1 MSEPVTVYNVVQTT
15 QHIGVRIEGYTNEH
29 TIFTNKEAALA
40 FAEELVK
47 NIIKEV
53 DDEKDDTITQ
63 SEYDDWF
70 TSLSD
75 LEAKAENLGI
85 DVISGFIEAKKQE
98 IKEYMD
104 KFVVVP
110 DESKEEVV
118 IDLTKGF
125 KISDDGY
132 DWAEHGV
139 YIQELTMDQSKDP
152 ILRLKTDDW

>member
-1 MSEPVTVYNVVQTT
+1 MSGPITVYNVVQTT
-15 QHIGVRIEGYTNEH
+15 QHIGMRIEGYTNKH
-29 TIFTNKEAALA
+29 TIFTDKESALA

-63 SEYDDWF
+63 SEYDDLF

-85 DVISGFIEAKKQE
+85 VVISKTKKQE
-98 IKEYMD
+98 IKDYMEQ
-104 KFVVVP
+104 FTVVP
-110 DESKEEVV
+110 DDESNKEEVV

-125 KISDDGY
+125 KISDGGY
-132 DWAEHGV
+132 DWATHGV
-139 YIQELTMDQSKDP
+139 YIQELTMDQSKEP